1 MSNAVSLPL
10 EGTNELRRYW
20 PSVAACFASAVF
32 GWGFGF
38 TGTSVYLAE
47 LHRLHGWPNAL
58 IAGAIT
64 EYYLLG
70 ALCLT
75 RVHVAL
81 RWLGPG
87 RLLATGILLLGL
99 GATLFS
105 RSAQTWQLFLA
116 AAVMACGWASC
127 TSTAI
132 SSSLALYFQR
142 QRGLAITL
150 ALNGASAAGFTVAP
164 LLLALSQ
171 RIGVGNAVPLVAL
184 GMAAMVLPLIGLGF
198 GTQPATTDVAHARG
212 GAAMRAGEVLRTWG
226 FWSIALPFA
235 LALAAQV
242 GLIVHLVSFLLPR
255 LGAAS
260 AATAVAL
267 VSVAAMGGRLV
278 LATVIDRLNQRGTA
292 AVSFAS
298 QAAGLGLMLA
308 FPHQAE
314 VLYAGCLLFGLSVGN
329 VITFPALIVQREFP
343 GAAFALVIGLST
355 AVSQFTF
362 ALAPAVLG
370 IIRDATGGYAAVLA
384 TCIALQLG
392 AATLV
397 LCRRETVGAGQ
408 D

>member
-1 MSNAVSLPL
+1 MSGAVPLSLR
-10 EGTNELRRYW
+10 ETSELRRFW
-20 PSVAACFASAVF
+20 PAVAACFASAVF

-47 LHRLHGWPNAL
+47 LHRLRGWPSAL
-58 IAGAIT
+58 IAVAIT
-64 EYYLLG
+64 EYYLVG
-70 ALCLT
+70 AVCMT

-81 RWLGPG
+81 RWLGPA
-87 RLLATGILLLGL
+87 RLLAMGIVMLGA

-105 RSAQTWQLFLA
+105 RSAHPWQLFVA
-116 AAVMACGWASC
+116 APVMAVGWASC

-132 SSSLALYFQR
+132 SSALALYFQR

-171 RIGVGNAVPLVAL
+171 SIGVGNAVPLVAA
-184 GMAAMVLPLIGLGF
+184 GMSVVVLPLIGIGF
-198 GTQPATTDVAHARG
+198 GGRSDARTVSQPG
-212 GAAMRAGEVLRTWG
+212 GADGMHPAAVMRTWR
-226 FWSIALPFA
+226 FWSVALPFA

-255 LGAAS
+255 LGGAS
-260 AATAVAL
+260 AATALSL
-267 VSVAAMGGRLV
+267 VSVAAISGRLV
-278 LATVIDRLNQRGTA
+278 LATVIDRLHQRKA
-292 AVSFAS
+292 AAGSFAS

-308 FPHQAE
+308 FSHRPE
-314 VLYAGCLLFGLSVGN
+314 MLYVGCLLFGLSVGN

-362 ALAPAVLG
+362 SLAPAMLG
-370 IIRDATGGYAAVLA
+370 VIRDLTGGYAAVLM
-384 TCIALQLG
+384 TCMALQL
-392 AATLV
+392 AAAGLV
-397 LCRRETVGAGQ
+397 LRGRRF
-408 D
+408 